1 MEDIRFNSK
10 RTVIWDGQEYTVR
23 SILLGNLITGSY
35 DGRPIKECPLTPVEK
50 SFIKIWLKKTEDE
63 RIQFRMD
70 NRLIEQAPFN
80 EADWEITAV
89 VWKVA
94 EYEAKNYQIMIT
106 DNTSTN
112 LANSIKTAIF
122 YSTYYELGFINF
134 WKRDKTITFKN
145 FLSTSEDKTVAH
157 SFRRDEGISVL
168 FEIESKNGRKIKEL
182 SELPN
187 EEEVLFKSNSK
198 FGITSVEKITNKYY
212 TIRLK
217 EVSNE
222 WGRFNEYGFIFV

>member
-1 MEDIRFNSK
+1 
-10 RTVIWDGQEYTVR
+10 
-23 SILLGNLITGSY
+23 
-35 DGRPIKECPLTPVEK
+35 
-50 SFIKIWLKKTEDE
+50 
-63 RIQFRMD
+63 
-70 NRLIEQAPFN
+70 
-80 EADWEITAV
+80 
-89 VWKVA
+89 
-94 EYEAKNYQIMIT
+94 
-106 DNTSTN
+106 
-112 LANSIKTAIF
+112 
-122 YSTYYELGFINF
+122 
-134 WKRDKTITFKN
+134 
-145 FLSTSEDKTVAH
+145 VAH

-222 WGRFNEYGFIFV
+222 